1 MSSATQTIEPSEP
14 GRRAANEAA
23 LLAAAA
29 SLLEEGASFTALR
42 VEEIAQRAGLG
53 RTNFY
58 FYFKDKR
65 ELLTALAE
73 EAGAALYE
81 RADRWWRSE
90 ASTPAELGESV
101 EAVVHLWMRHGRVL
115 GAVVQT
121 AGVDPEIRAVWRRI
135 AGRFVEAT
143 RERIER
149 ERKAGRTMAEPAAE
163 TAFALVWMTERACYQ
178 HVQDGGTNTSALV
191 AALRGI
197 WQRSV
202 YGALPV

>member
-1 MSSATQTIEPSEP
+1 MSTATQATEPSDP
-14 GRRAANEAA
+14 GRREANEAA

-29 SLLEEGASFTALR
+29 SLLDEGAAFTALR

-73 EAGAALYE
+73 EAAAALYE
-81 RADRWWRSE
+81 QADRWWRGE

-101 EAVVHLWMRHGRVL
+101 EAVVRLWMRHGRVL

-121 AGVDPEIRAVWRRI
+121 AGVDPEVRTVWRGI

-143 RERIER
+143 RERIDR
-149 ERKAGRTMAEPAAE
+149 ERQAGRTAAEPSAE

-178 HVQDGGTNTSALV
+178 HVQDGGHDTSALV
-191 AALRGI
+191 AALTGV

-202 YGALPV
+202 YGALPA